1 MKSVRIFIQYLED
14 AQPIA
19 EPQLMG
25 EYQHA
30 SFNQQIGMN
39 RTFKLGS
46 ESPDI
51 EPNGQRCML
60 IKLWTGCESFETFN
74 RGNV

>member
-1 MKSVRIFIQYLED
+1 MKSIFIQYLED
-14 AQPIA
+14 AQPI
-19 EPQLMG
+19 G
-25 EYQHA
+25 KYKHV